1 MWRVEVGY
9 MLEVTMVR
17 RDRKKSFAHGAQVSK
32 RMEVKTK
39 EKNTLILKSGQIM
52 EVSIEADT

>member
-1 MWRVEVGY
+1 MP
-9 MLEVTMVR
+9 MVR
-17 RDRKKSFAHGAQVSK
+17 RLVK

-52 EVSIEADT
+52 EVSIEEDT